1 MNYFVIG
8 EREIVLAFGLVGVK
22 GAVVETRD
30 EALFAF
36 NKATGQEKIS
46 IQDKTTSIP
55 VSENL
60 PKVLILTEKISQM
73 LEEEVLDWQKKGDF
87 PLIVEVPGIHGA
99 IVGKKTL
106 SDSIR
111 EAIGIQI

>member
-22 GAVVETRD
+22 GSIAVTKD
-30 EALFAF
+30 EALLAF

-55 VSENL
+55 VSEL
-60 PKVLILTEKISQM
+60 RPKVLILTEEISQI
-73 LEEEVLDWQKKGDF
+73 LEDEVLRWQKKGDF
-87 PLIVEVPGIHGA
+87 PLVVEVPGIHGPLE
-99 IVGKKTL
+99 GKKTL
-106 SDSIR
+106 TDSIR